1 MKTVTISPQSAELSA
16 LLDQAKEDDLLV
28 QAPDGSEF
36 VLSAVDDFAY
46 EIARTRQNAKLMAFL
61 DERAKRAKESPGIPL
76 EEVERQL
83 GL

>member
-16 LLDQAKEDDLLV
+16 LLDQAKDDDLLV
-28 QAPDGSEF
+28 KAPDGSEF

-46 EIARTRQNAKLMAFL
+46 EVARTRQNAQLMAFL
-61 DERAKRAKESPGIPL
+61 DDRAKRAKVSPGIPL